1 MVTTGGVTGGWCG
14 SPGGCGADLMVSA
27 AVRSWL
33 VCSCCGAVV
42 MEPVGLTL
50 DDPILIR
57 AVTERQGRLV
67 DLAPVEGAD
76 GTTRRNGRKGLVA
89 PLTGESTLVGTLLV
103 SDSLSDISTFEPED
117 LNGAW
122 LATAATDDDG
132 VNHAVFEAGEARG
145 VWVNAADD
153 PDNCS
158 FTLMSVIR
166 RGDLVVTVGTGGRS
180 PALATWVKERITA
193 EIGPEYET
201 LVELLADARDAIQA
215 DGRSTEDA
223 DWKRALD
230 SGMLELIRAGRVDD
244 AKELLRS
251 CLSSSLA

>member
-1 MVTTGGVTGGWCG
+1 MTTTRAALLGYPVNLIVDGRRCVVVGAGRIAARKIDG
-14 SPGGCGADLMVSA
+14 LLAAGADVH
-27 AVRSWL
+27 V
-33 VCSCCGAVV
+33 
-42 MEPVGLTL
+42 
-50 DDPILIR
+50 
-57 AVTERQGRLV
+57 
-67 DLAPVEGAD
+67 
-76 GTTRRNGRKGLVA
+76 VA
-89 PLTGESTLVGTLLV
+89 PQLGEQVQAWRDEGRITAAERP
-103 SDSLSDISTFEPED
+103 FEPAD
-117 LNGAW
+117 LDGAW
-122 LATAATDDDG
+122 LATAATDDPAA
-132 VNHAVFEAGEARG
+132 NHAVFEAGEARR

-180 PALATWVKERITA
+180 PALATWLKEWITA
-193 EIGPEYET
+193 ELGPEYET
-201 LVELLADARDAIQA
+201 LVEVLAEAREAMQA

-230 SGMLELIRAGRVDD
+230 SGMLDLIRAGRVDD

>member
-1 MVTTGGVTGGWCG
+1 MIATRAALLGYPVNLIVDGRRCVVVGAGRIAARKIDGLLAA
-14 SPGGCGADLMVSA
+14 GADVH
-27 AVRSWL
+27 V
-33 VCSCCGAVV
+33 
-42 MEPVGLTL
+42 
-50 DDPILIR
+50 
-57 AVTERQGRLV
+57 
-67 DLAPVEGAD
+67 
-76 GTTRRNGRKGLVA
+76 VA
-89 PLTGESTLVGTLLV
+89 PQLGEQVQAWRDEGRITAAERP
-103 SDSLSDISTFEPED
+103 FEPAD
-117 LNGAW
+117 LDGAW
-122 LATAATDDDG
+122 LATAATDDPAA
-132 VNHAVFEAGEARG
+132 NHAVFEAGEAQR

-180 PALATWVKERITA
+180 PALATWLKERITA
-193 EIGPEYET
+193 ELGREYET
-201 LVELLADARDAIQA
+201 LVEVLAEAREAMQA

-230 SGMLELIRAGRVDD
+230 SGMLDLIRAGRVDD

>member
-1 MVTTGGVTGGWCG
+1 MTTTQRSLLGYPVNLVVSGRRCVVVGAGRIAARKVEG
-14 SPGGCGADLMVSA
+14 LLAAGADVH
-27 AVRSWL
+27 V
-33 VCSCCGAVV
+33 
-42 MEPVGLTL
+42 
-50 DDPILIR
+50 
-57 AVTERQGRLV
+57 
-67 DLAPVEGAD
+67 
-76 GTTRRNGRKGLVA
+76 VA
-89 PLTGESTLVGTLLV
+89 PRLGDQVRTMRDEGRVTVAERA
-103 SDSLSDISTFEPED
+103 FEPAD
-117 LNGAW
+117 LDGAW
-122 LATAATDDDG
+122 LATAATDDAA
-132 VNHAVFEAGEARG
+132 VNHAVFEAGEGRG

-166 RGDLVVTVGTGGRS
+166 RGDVVVTVGTGGRS
-180 PALATWVKERITA
+180 PALAAWLKERIAA

-201 LVELLADARDAIQA
+201 LVELLADAREGMQA

-230 SGMLELIRAGRVDD
+230 SGMLDLIRAGRVDD